1 VHVHF
6 VFLLMGLL
14 AAFRADQA
22 AEARGEE
29 TGMARYRRA
38 VERANRDRVLVRDG
52 DRYAILWAWELAVL
66 AGLRLRWHPAET
78 AATIRTRYAGRG
90 DGPAP

>member
-1 VHVHF
+1 MHVHC
-6 VFLLMGLL
+6 VFLLRGPR
-14 AAFRADQA
+14 AAFRAQEA

-38 VERANRDRVLVRDG
+38 VERANRDKVLVRDG

-78 AATIRTRYAGRG
+78 AATILARYAGRG
-90 DGPAP
+90 DGPSP